1 MKDQWF
7 VSCREMADKAVEVS
21 TLELCVCVCV
31 CENCALWGKVCAHD
45 DPVGNVRFVGNIS
58 FPHKEFE

>member
-1 MKDQWF
+1 MENLQINIPDKQNQ
-7 VSCREMADKAVEVS
+7 VS
-21 TLELCVCVCV
+21 VCVCV